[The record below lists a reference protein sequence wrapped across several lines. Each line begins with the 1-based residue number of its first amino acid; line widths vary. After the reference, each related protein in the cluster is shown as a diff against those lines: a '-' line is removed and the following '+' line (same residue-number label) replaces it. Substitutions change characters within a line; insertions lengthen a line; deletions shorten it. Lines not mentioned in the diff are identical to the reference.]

1 MKLVDL
7 GLKVKPSTKYFEHG
21 YVKFYTVNKT
31 LFFEIFQVTKEW
43 SGSISAGSIQD
54 EQHLKDLLAIK
65 SVNEAVN
72 L

>member
-1 MKLVDL
+1 MKLQEL
-7 GLKVKPSTKYFEHG
+7 GLKTKPATKYFEGG

-31 LFFEIFQVTKEW
+31 LFFEIHQVTKEY

-54 EQHLKDLLAIK
+54 QKHLKDLLAIK

>member
-1 MKLVDL
+1 MKLQEL
-7 GLKVKPSTKYFEHG
+7 GLKTKPATKYFDGG
-21 YVKFYTVNKT
+21 YVKFFSTDKELYYIINFVSKT
-31 LFFEIFQVTKEW
+31 KMGPLGQGKVR
-43 SGSISAGSIQD
+43 D